1 MKRIWI
7 VSIILFFMSVAAGFS
22 QAPAPSVAPLSE
34 QALAAILDQ
43 PTGAACPPPQES
55 LILPD
60 QLEGIQ
66 FKTCSA
72 TATCNDT
79 SHVNVSC
86 NFSGSGGTCSFQ
98 NQNCASGIRGQV
110 NCNGTVT
117 QCPACPC
124 GTPNCCI
131 CAGTGDCFAC
141 CRCGGGTFS
150 QCSQLCGPP

>member
-7 VSIILFFMSVAAGFS
+7 VGVILSFVSVTAGSS
-22 QAPAPSVAPLSE
+22 QVPAPSVAPLSD

-43 PTGAACPPPQES
+43 PSGTACPAPQGGVD
-55 LILPD
+55 LPG
-60 QLEGIQ
+60 QHSGINM
-66 FKTCSA
+66 TCSA
-72 TATCNDT
+72 SATCNDT
-79 SHVNVSC
+79 SGVNVSC
-86 NFSGSGGTCSFQ
+86 NWGGSGGSCTFQ
-98 NQNCASGIRGQV
+98 NQNCASGVRGQV

-131 CAGTGDCFAC
+131 CAETGDCFAC
-141 CRCGGGTFS
+141 CKCSGGTFS